1 MSFLNSKEEVLDIQ
15 LTPYGKFLYSQGK
28 LKPTYY
34 AFFDDDIIYD
44 NQYASVTESQNSI
57 EPRIQEETPYTMCLA
72 NNFPAETNL
81 RKSFDVI
88 NPNIDNQLFTFT
100 KILGTSDLDYNYGAS
115 WDIKLIKGSITNFSS
130 NFTGSNQR
138 SINVPQLNTPVIYET
153 SINKV
158 LVSRTSDR
166 VPITPEDYAAAELGA
181 GMVDDTTTNLESII
195 QTARENNNY
204 NTFNM
209 SGRFEDG
216 TAVLVEEKSVII
228 DVSEKNTQL
237 ISDMYEIEVFRY
249 DKDSSG
255 NDLLTKLF
263 FKHKKP
269 AVVNNILL
277 DDQQQND
284 IEITRDFV
292 EYYFNVFVDNEID
305 NQVVCD
311 YIQPTQKGRNT
322 MVTVVSCD
330 ETTSQQITNSL
341 YNTNT
346 KARGTC

>member
-115 WDIKLIKGSITNFSS
+115 WDIKLVKGTITSFNTS
-130 NFTGSNQR
+130 FTGSNQQR
-138 SINVPQLNTPVIYET
+138 ISIPQINTSVVYET

-158 LVSRTSDR
+158 NIDRTDDR
-166 VPITPEDYAAAELGA
+166 VPITPEELSAAELGS
-181 GMVDDTTTNLESII
+181 GMVDDTTTNIDSII
-195 QTARENNNY
+195 KHARENNNY
-204 NTFNM
+204 NTFNI

-216 TAVLVEEKSVII
+216 TAILVEEKSVII
-228 DVSEKNTQL
+228 DISEKNTQL
-237 ISDMYEIEVFRY
+237 INDMYEIEVFRY
-249 DKDSSG
+249 DKDSTG
-255 NDLLTKLF
+255 NDTLTKLF
-263 FKHKKP
+263 FRHEKP
-269 AVVNNILL
+269 SIVNNILL
-277 DDQQQND
+277 DDQEQND

-292 EYYFNVFVDNEID
+292 EYYFNVFVDNQID
-305 NQVVCD
+305 NQIVCD

-330 ETTSQQITNSL
+330 ETTSQQITNNL
-341 YNTNT
+341 YDTNA
-346 KARGTC
+346 KVGGTC